1 MTIPEIRDCL
11 KKRKFTSLELTDF
24 FLERIDRFDEEIGSY
39 IRVDHDLARK
49 MAKEADIRI
58 SRGEDSKLLGIPI
71 SLKDIICTKGIETT
85 CASIIL
91 KGFIPPYDAYVV
103 RRLKEEGYV
112 LLGKANMD
120 EFAMGSSTENSA
132 FKITRNPWNG
142 ERIPGGSSGGS
153 AASVAAGLCVASLGT
168 DTGGSIRQPAS
179 MCGVYGL
186 KPTYGAVSRFGLI
199 AFASSL
205 DQIGPIA
212 RNVVDLATLL
222 EVIVG
227 HDFLDSTSLPL
238 QRQSYMSFLGR
249 KIDGIRIGIPK
260 EYFTEGIDREIKETF
275 DKVLK
280 VLEAGSAIP
289 VKVSLP
295 HTKYAVATYYIICTA
310 EASSNLARYDGVKY
324 GLRIEGEDIIG
335 MYKRTRV
342 KGFGKEVKRRI
353 ILGTYVL
360 SSGYYEAYYM
370 RASKVRTLIR
380 RDFENAFKVCDAIL
394 TPTSPTTAFK
404 IGEKI
409 DDPLKMYL
417 SDVFTIPANLAGLP
431 AISIPCGFDSI
442 GLPIGLQ
449 IIGKPLD
456 EGNLLRLAYFL
467 EKELKVKTIPE
478 KYLE

>member
-85 CASIIL
+85 CASLIL

-238 QRQSYMSFLGR
+238 PRQSYMSFLGR

-289 VKVSLP
+289 VEVSLP

-380 RDFENAFKVCDAIL
+380 RDFENAFKLCDAIL

-449 IIGKPLD
+449 IIGRPLD